1 MRQLVLYIHGKGGN
15 AMEAD
20 HYKTLFAGYDVV
32 GLDYHADNPWEAIS
46 EFKEFFHGYR
56 KGHDSI
62 ILIANSIG
70 AYFSMYAFNHE
81 QIDKAFFISQ
91 IVDMEKKH

>member
-32 GLDYHADNPWEAIS
+32 GLDYHADSPWDAIS
-46 EFKEFFHGYR
+46 EFNFTNR
-56 KGHDSI
+56 
-62 ILIANSIG
+62 
-70 AYFSMYAFNHE
+70 
-81 QIDKAFFISQ
+81 
-91 IVDMEKKH
+91 

>member
-32 GLDYHADNPWEAIS
+32 GLDYHADSPWDAI
-46 EFKEFFHGYR
+46 F
-56 KGHDSI
+56 
-62 ILIANSIG
+62 NSRYYI
-70 AYFSMYAFNHE
+70 FC
-81 QIDKAFFISQ
+81 ICDVFITG
-91 IVDMEKKH
+91 VK

>member
-70 AYFSMYAFNHE
+70 AYFSMCAFNHE
-81 QIDKAFFISQ
+81 KIDKAFFI
-91 IVDMEKKH
+91 